1 MKYEPLSKL
10 YYKDKNNYETVYKE
24 RIASG
29 IKTGIEINDYPSFY
43 VQEIEVYKKIVNIQ
57 RINDRIM
64 ESCKSLPPAALDRYA
79 DKCLIEEIVVT
90 NEIEGVHSTKREIED
105 VLEDLGAKDKRKR
118 FRGLVNKYRML
129 NRRASIRLETSKDVR
144 ALYDEL
150 VAVEVAE
157 QDTEN
162 LPDGR
167 LFRKRSVEVVS
178 PAQESIHSGLMP
190 ENTIIETMDKALMF
204 LNSGD
209 EDIIIRTAVF
219 HYLFGYIHPFYDGN
233 GRLSRFI
240 SSYMLTKVLHPLIGY
255 TLSFVI
261 KENIRGYYK
270 AFKECND
277 KHSRGDMTP
286 FIVFFVDVVEKA
298 CLQLEEDLTQKVAE
312 LSYYRDRIDQVCD
325 DDKMR
330 TLYDILLQGTLF
342 SITGIPTEG
351 LLQILEIS
359 RPTLNK
365 RLSIIRDRGLLEE
378 ERLEK
383 RKYYRLRID
392 KLS

>member
-1 MKYEPLSKL
+1 M
-10 YYKDKNNYETVYKE
+10 
-24 RIASG
+24 SG
-29 IKTGIEINDYPSFY
+29 
-43 VQEIEVYKKIVNIQ
+43 EV
-57 RINDRIM
+57 
-64 ESCKSLPPAALDRYA
+64 P
-79 DKCLIEEIVVT
+79 
-90 NEIEGVHSTKREIED
+90 
-105 VLEDLGAKDKRKR
+105 
-118 FRGLVNKYRML
+118 
-129 NRRASIRLETSKDVR
+129 
-144 ALYDEL
+144 
-150 VAVEVAE
+150 E

-209 EDIIIRTAVF
+209 EDIIIRTAIF

-240 SSYMLTKVLHPLIGY
+240 SSYMLTKVLHPLVGY

-351 LLQILEIS
+351 LMQILEIS

-365 RLSIIRDRGLLEE
+365 RLSMIRNRGLLEE
-378 ERLEK
+378 ELLEK
-383 RKYYRLRID
+383 RKYYRIRID